1 MKLTL
6 LIALT
11 CVSFSSLA
19 ARITPRSS
27 WAAIEASFQHNI
39 IKPTEYNA
47 VGGIFNACLDGDVI
61 RSIKDVKYC
70 AEGRQQEVRQGDNV
84 FWEYVCERYES
95 APVQIAR
102 TTTKR
107 ECKEFRTEAEGNT
120 ICVRHELRTI
130 SIPVKFMLEVQEMRG
145 ETGYVTVFKKE
156 MIVPD
161 CQ

>member
-6 LIALT
+6 FIALT

-27 WAAIEASFQHNI
+27 WEAIEASFQHNV
-39 IKPTEYNA
+39 IKPLEYNA

-61 RSIKDVKYC
+61 RSIKDVRYC
-70 AEGRQQEVRQGDNV
+70 AEGRQEEVRQGDNV
-84 FWEYVCERYES
+84 FWEYVCERYET
-95 APVQIAR
+95 APVQISR

-107 ECKEFRTEAEGNT
+107 ECVESRREAEGNV
-120 ICVRHELRTI
+120 ICIRHELRTV
-130 SIPVKFMLEVQEMRG
+130 SLPVKYMLEVQEMRG
-145 ETGYVTVFKKE
+145 ETGYTTVFKKE
-156 MIVPD
+156 MIVPN